1 MMLPIIDV
9 TIIAI
14 ILIFIINLGY
24 KFLIKQEE
32 AKIIKERQ
40 KELSKQSKEEQ
51 KKGNQQKSNELL
63 NEMLKENGKLMKMTM
78 KPMMVSMLLVILVL
92 PWVASNYGDIYAP
105 LNATSFSVQGKDV
118 PIIVKDNSI
127 TIDNIEHNY
136 NENFQ
141 FVDTTWKVHKT
152 DKLEFVRVIALL
164 PVSFPYVNDDLG
176 WLGWYFVVSL
186 PVMIVMR
193 KLMGIYI

>member
-14 ILIFIINLGY
+14 IIIFVINLGY

-40 KELSKQSKEEQ
+40 KELNKQAKEEQ

-63 NEMLKENGKLMKMTM
+63 SEMLKENGKLMKMTM
-78 KPMMVSMLLVILVL
+78 KPMLASMLLVIFVL
-92 PWVASNYGDIYAP
+92 PWVASNYGDIHAP
-105 LNATSFSVQGKDV
+105 LNATSITVGDKQL
-118 PIIVKDNSI
+118 PIDIRNDSI
-127 TIDNIEHNY
+127 LVDNIQYEYGKNVMF
-136 NENFQ
+136 EN
-141 FVDTTWKVHKT
+141 TSWKIYKN
-152 DKLEFVRVIALL
+152 DRIEFVKIITLL
-164 PVSFPYVNDDLG
+164 PVSLPYVNDDLG

>member
-1 MMLPIIDV
+1 MMTPIIDV

-14 ILIFIINLGY
+14 ILIFVINLGY

-40 KELSKQSKEEQ
+40 KELNKQAKEEN
-51 KKGNQQKSNELL
+51 KKGNSQKSNELL

-78 KPMMVSMLLVILVL
+78 KPMLVSMVLVILVL
-92 PWVASNYGDIYAP
+92 PWVASNYGDIYTQ
-105 LNATSFSVQGKDV
+105 LNATSFSLSGKEI
-118 PIIVKDNSI
+118 PIIVNNDKI
-127 TIDNIEHNY
+127 TIEGKDYEYGKNV
-136 NENFQ
+136 Q
-141 FVDTTWKVHKT
+141 FEGNNWKINKT
-152 DKLEFVRVIALL
+152 DKIEFVKIIALL
-164 PVSFPYVNDDLG
+164 PVSLPYVNDDLG

-186 PVMIVMR
+186 PAMIIMR